1 MLEAKTIRLMNKL
14 IQDMTQSFI
23 DSFKIGQPIKPEDLR
38 ALAEL
43 AGALNVPP
51 DPPGDQA
58 PVVGFVVPDQ
68 AEDLDGAEE

>member
-1 MLEAKTIRLMNKL
+1 MLEAKTIRLMNEL

-23 DSFKIGQPIKPEDLR
+23 DSFKISQPINPEDLR

-51 DPPGDQA
+51 DPQGDPA
-58 PVVGFVVPDQ
+58 PVVGFVVTDQ
-68 AEDLDGAEE
+68 AEDPDGDEE

>member
-1 MLEAKTIRLMNKL
+1 MLEPKTIRLMNEL

-23 DSFKIGQPIKPEDLR
+23 DYLNISRPVNSEDLR

-43 AGALNVPP
+43 ARELNVPS
-51 DPPGDQA
+51 DPPGDPA

-68 AEDLDGAEE
+68 AEDPDGDEE